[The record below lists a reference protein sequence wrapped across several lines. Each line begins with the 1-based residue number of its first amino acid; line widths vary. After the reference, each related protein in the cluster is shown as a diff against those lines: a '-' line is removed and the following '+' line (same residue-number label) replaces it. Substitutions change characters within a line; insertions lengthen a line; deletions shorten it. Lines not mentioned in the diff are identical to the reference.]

1 MHFRGNARCHVPL
14 PHASTCQMPCSTP
27 HTSTY
32 HMPYSTP
39 THQHAICHVPLPQNQ
54 HARCHI
60 PLHTH
65 QHARCHVEM
74 HVDLSLYNQKVT
86 IKLIELRVTPCCPH
100 HRHVCPTFSHA
111 VSTPVCP
118 HPDAN
123 TSTTVRSHASMKEEL
138 EHEQGI
144 HGEWETPSGQETC
157 WRSWGY
163 NMKALSREGGS
174 AKSSFSLFV
183 PGPRAPGEGDEAA
196 AELTLWSSQYHHL
209 LVKMNNDRGGVR
221 TKNKHRRA
229 ALSWIDSVCWTLCVD
244 SRNKTKT
251 KQKRECP
258 IK

>member
-1 MHFRGNARCHVPL
+1 MPCSTPTCVNMPDAMFHSHTRQHTRCHVPL
-14 PHASTCQMPCSTP
+14 PHMSTCHIPCSTP

-54 HARCHI
+54 HARCHV

-65 QHARCHVEM
+65 QHARCYVEM

-123 TSTTVRSHASMKEEL
+123 PSTTVRSHASMKEEL

-144 HGEWETPSGQETC
+144 HGEWESPQWAGDLLEVLGLQHEGPQPGGRKRQE
-157 WRSWGY
+157 
-163 NMKALSREGGS
+163 L
-174 AKSSFSLFV
+174 LFLIC
-183 PGPRAPGEGDEAA
+183 PRAPGSWGGRRSSCGAD
-196 AELTLWSSQYHHL
+196 TLEQPVPSPA
-209 LVKMNNDRGGVR
+209 G
-221 TKNKHRRA
+221 
-229 ALSWIDSVCWTLCVD
+229 
-244 SRNKTKT
+244 
-251 KQKRECP
+251 
-258 IK
+258 